1 MRRLIELSHTAERE
15 SLPGSDSNIEARL
28 LRLNPRVFPEKI
40 VRLAG
45 DASTRSY
52 FRACFP
58 DGQTRVLMLQAHSGQ
73 NEEASFLDVQR
84 FLENLGLPVPRVYD
98 HDPTEGLIVLED
110 LGDELLEV
118 VVQRE
123 DEAQTRALYFEAVDL
138 LVRMRY
144 AIEGCSCKCGAFD
157 LAFDQAK
164 LMQEMDFFVTHFIRG
179 LSATEPSL
187 QASGTLQEFFAR
199 ICGLL
204 AEEPR
209 IFTHRDYHARNLLI
223 HEGRLVMI
231 DFQDARMGP
240 AQYDLASLLRDSYV
254 TLPEDFIEELI
265 GRYLEGVG
273 EREIESRERFEY
285 IFDLMSLQRNIKALG
300 TFGYQLYVM
309 RSERYRSSIPRTA
322 RYIERNINRY
332 REFAG
337 FRAVVAD
344 LITGPALSSAE
355 S

>member
-1 MRRLIELSHTAERE
+1 
-15 SLPGSDSNIEARL
+15 LPGSETDIEARL
-28 LRLNPRVFPEKI
+28 LRLNRGIFPEKI

-52 FRACFP
+52 FRAYYP
-58 DGQTRVLMLQAHSGQ
+58 DKQTRVLMLQAHPGQ

-84 FLENLGLPVPRVYD
+84 FLEKLGLPAPRVYD
-98 HDPTEGLIVLED
+98 HHPNEGLIVLED
-110 LGDELLEV
+110 LGDELLETA
-118 VVQRE
+118 VQRQ

-138 LVRMRY
+138 LVRMRH
-144 AIEGCSCKCGAFD
+144 AIEGCSCTCGAFD
-157 LAFDQAK
+157 LAFDEAK
-164 LMQEMDFFVTHFIRG
+164 LMQEMDFFITHFVRG
-179 LSATEPSL
+179 LAATEPSPE
-187 QASGTLQEFFAR
+187 ASGTLQELFAR
-199 ICGLL
+199 ICRLL

-265 GRYLEGVG
+265 GRYLESVG
-273 EREIESRERFEY
+273 ERESDSRERFEY
-285 IFDLMSLQRNIKALG
+285 IFDVMSLQRNIKALG
-300 TFGYQLYVM
+300 TFGYQVHVM

-332 REFAG
+332 SEFAG

-344 LITGPALSSAE
+344 LITGPAFSLGKCDTSLC
-355 S
+355 